1 MTDYPGG
8 NVRKTLFLGSVLMAV
23 LMLGAVACGG
33 GSANPTPTK
42 SATQPTPTSAAGV
55 TPTGV
60 VINIKLTEN
69 PDRFVP
75 DTYNLEVGKT
85 YTLVFEKAT
94 AFHTY
99 TIKDI
104 PIKEAASVNITVNA
118 GQTVRQTITPTKAGT
133 YKLICIPHESLGMVG
148 TVIVK

>member
-1 MTDYPGG
+1 M
-8 NVRKTLFLGSVLMAV
+8 RKTLFLGSVLMAV

-33 GSANPTPTK
+33 GTASPTATPTK
-42 SATQPTPTSAAGV
+42 AAAQPTPTTA
-55 TPTGV
+55 TGGATTGE
-60 VINIKLTEN
+60 VINIKFTQN

-94 AFHTY
+94 AFHTF

-118 GQTVRQTITPTKAGT
+118 GQTVQQTITPTKAGT